1 VLVHWD
7 ASANFSRHNKRGT
20 GFIERIDTGWPLT
33 PRPPRPQWPKLPKK
47 IRDHFDE
54 VSNFVIQSDVFYGGY
69 LDYDKDHFR
78 QLCRDHVDNLSL
90 PRQRIT
96 VESRNLSP
104 CSYNPSYTSVTK
116 QNTNSRESLP
126 FCLRSD

>member
-1 VLVHWD
+1 VLVHWN

-33 PRPPRPQWPKLPKK
+33 PRPPRPQWPKPPKK

-54 VSNFVIQSDVFYGGY
+54 VSNFVIQSVNDVFYGGY

-78 QLCRDHVDNLSL
+78 QLYRDHFDNLSL
-90 PRQRIT
+90 G
-96 VESRNLSP
+96 N
-104 CSYNPSYTSVTK
+104 
-116 QNTNSRESLP
+116 NSRISEFEPVLFESLLYWCDKAKHQ
-126 FCLRSD
+126 FT